1 MFITKK
7 AHDAALAEMDE
18 RLSSAISTL
27 QNTHTVALDQAVEAV
42 EAKLRAESQ
51 ALFEAALAADRAK
64 RYESTEPFVEI
75 ISETFS
81 EEGGVQLRL
90 DWNAPF
96 ITYLKRNGFTGP
108 TDEAIVDNWLVSLS
122 RERIAE
128 GGSEFK

>member
-7 AHDAALAEMDE
+7 KHETAITEME
-18 RLSSAISTL
+18 ARLT
-27 QNTHTVALDQAVEAV
+27 QALDFNQTFLEKKLEELVAAA
-42 EAKLRAESQ
+42 EAKLVGDAQ
-51 ALFEAALAADRAK
+51 KLFEAALEADRAT
-64 RYESTEPFVEI
+64 RYASTEPYVEI

-96 ITYLKRNGFTGP
+96 VNYLKRNGFTGP